1 MIVSNLIGGL
11 GNQLF
16 QYAFGF
22 ALAARHGVELRLAT
36 DLFTGYRLHQ
46 GYELAQVFAVEPAQ
60 ANASDLQAILGP
72 WRHPVLRRLLLR
84 WGPGFWRSG
93 MAAFEPAGG
102 WWPGAGRLGPQ
113 AYVHGYWQSE
123 RYFAAHADA
132 LRRAL
137 QFRHAPSAD
146 NARCLERIHACVSV
160 SVHIRRS
167 DYVSNAKN
175 RRLYAECGPAYYRAA
190 LDHLRAAHPGVRYFI
205 FSDDVAWA
213 RQLLADRP
221 EAVEIVDHNRG
232 AQSWNDLRLMSQCQ
246 HHVIANSSFSWWA
259 AWLGERPGKTII
271 APRQWYVAP
280 ERGHDLVPERWL
292 RL

>member
-22 ALAARHGVELRLAT
+22 AQAARHGVELRVAT

-46 GYELAQVFAVEPAQ
+46 GYELTRVFAVQPRQ
-60 ANASDLQAILGP
+60 ASASDLQTLLGA
-72 WRHPVLRRLLLR
+72 WRHPVLRRALSR
-84 WGPGFWRSG
+84 WAPGLWRAG
-93 MAAFEPAGG
+93 MAAFEPAPG
-102 WWPGAGRLGPQ
+102 WWPDTGRLGAQ

-123 RYFAAHADA
+123 RYFAEQACA
-132 LRRAL
+132 LRRSL
-137 QFRHAPSAD
+137 QFRHAPSPD
-146 NARCLERIHACVSV
+146 NERWLDRIGKGTSV
-160 SVHIRRS
+160 SVHIRGG
-167 DYVSNAKN
+167 DYLSNAQN
-175 RRLYAECGPAYYRAA
+175 RRIYAACGPAYYRAA
-190 LDHLRAAHPGVRYFI
+190 LDHLRAACDGARFFV

-213 RQLLADRP
+213 RHCLADRLD
-221 EAVEIVDHNRG
+221 AVEIVDHNRG
-232 AQSWNDLRLMSQCQ
+232 GESWNDLRLMSHCQ

-271 APRQWYVAP
+271 APRQWYLAP
-280 ERGHDLVPERWL
+280 GKDTDLVPERWL